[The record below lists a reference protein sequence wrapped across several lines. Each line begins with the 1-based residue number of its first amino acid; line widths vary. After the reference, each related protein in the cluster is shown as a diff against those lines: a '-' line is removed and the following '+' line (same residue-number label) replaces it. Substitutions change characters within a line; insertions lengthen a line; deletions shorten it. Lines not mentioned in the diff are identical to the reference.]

1 MCTKIF
7 FSIHYVKIW
16 IVFFFLSRGYNLFT
30 AYLKDLISK
39 IRIQMEKNMR
49 MKFLKQRITVILLF
63 VASVCIISAEY
74 FYRNHPFDRNC
85 LFMLSSKEDK
95 SGKWIGAE
103 WIQTGVWN
111 GVYRIAIFYFWYRS
125 LEHIKKTIEN
135 NSSGTCYFIYQ
146 RKLRIAYNQ

>member
-63 VASVCIISAEY
+63 VASVCICGNMNSI
-74 FYRNHPFDRNC
+74 
-85 LFMLSSKEDK
+85 SSKMIIILNIC
-95 SGKWIGAE
+95 WILLQE
-103 WIQTGVWN
+103 SSFWQELPI
-111 GVYRIAIFYFWYRS
+111 YAILKRRQIRKMNWCWMNTNWCMKRS
-125 LEHIKKTIEN
+125 LPHRNILFLIQKL
-135 NSSGTCYFIYQ
+135 GTH
-146 RKLRIAYNQ
+146 

>member
-49 MKFLKQRITVILLF
+49 MKFLRLAYVYVVTSMNSISSKMIIILNICWILLQ
-63 VASVCIISAEY
+63 E
-74 FYRNHPFDRNC
+74 
-85 LFMLSSKEDK
+85 SSFWQELP
-95 SGKWIGAE
+95 I
-103 WIQTGVWN
+103 
-111 GVYRIAIFYFWYRS
+111 YAILKRRQIRKMNWCWMNTNWCMKRS
-125 LEHIKKTIEN
+125 LPHRNILFLIQKL
-135 NSSGTCYFIYQ
+135 GTH
-146 RKLRIAYNQ
+146 

>member
-49 MKFLKQRITVILLF
+49 MKFLKQRITVILLL
-63 VASVCIISAEY
+63 VASVCICGNINE
-74 FYRNHPFDRNC
+74 
-85 LFMLSSKEDK
+85 
-95 SGKWIGAE
+95 
-103 WIQTGVWN
+103 
-111 GVYRIAIFYFWYRS
+111 FYFFENDYYFKYLLNTFTGIILWQEFPIYAILKRRQIRKMNWCWMNTNWCMKRS
-125 LEHIKKTIEN
+125 LPHRNILFLIQKL
-135 NSSGTCYFIYQ
+135 GTH
-146 RKLRIAYNQ
+146 